1 MNISSRP
8 MVVLFNFCRKITNN
22 FLILLVFFLVF
33 ANFTG
38 CNIKKGKNQ
47 NKEIADQLNEALSN
61 NNTDLVKN
69 ILTDKLKRT
78 ESDHLEDLVR
88 FVSGEIVE
96 AGDLSI
102 ANTCE
107 SDKNATLYTYHIRY
121 HIKDDKGN
129 RYYIRIESTKE
140 SRMNKDAGVTYISV
154 SLLDDDDTDLS
165 IVSIGDA
172 T

>member
-1 MNISSRP
+1 MNISSHP

-47 NKEIADQLNEALSN
+47 NEEIADQVNAALSDH
-61 NNTDLVKN
+61 NTDLVRDL
-69 ILTDKLKRT
+69 LTNKLKET
-78 ESDHLEDLVR
+78 ESDDLKNLVN
-88 FVSGEIVE
+88 FVSGDISEVGE
-96 AGDLSI
+96 LST

-121 HIKDDKGN
+121 HIKDNKGN
-129 RYYIRIESTKE
+129 RYYIRIEYTKE

>member
-78 ESDHLEDLVR
+78 ESDHLEDLVS

-96 AGDLSI
+96 AGI
-102 ANTCE
+102 
-107 SDKNATLYTYHIRY
+107 
-121 HIKDDKGN
+121 
-129 RYYIRIESTKE
+129 
-140 SRMNKDAGVTYISV
+140 
-154 SLLDDDDTDLS
+154 
-165 IVSIGDA
+165 
-172 T
+172 

>member
-22 FLILLVFFLVF
+22 FLILFVFFF
-33 ANFTG
+33 
-38 CNIKKGKNQ
+38 
-47 NKEIADQLNEALSN
+47 

-129 RYYIRIESTKE
+129 RYYIRIEYTKE